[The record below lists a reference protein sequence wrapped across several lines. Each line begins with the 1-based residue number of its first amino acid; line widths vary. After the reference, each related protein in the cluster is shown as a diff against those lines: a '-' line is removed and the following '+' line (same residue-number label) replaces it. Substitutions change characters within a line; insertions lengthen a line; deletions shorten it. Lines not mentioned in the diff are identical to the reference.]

1 MSNVISFRKAAFGKV
16 RIYRRLWSYK
26 QMRLLFEMD
35 KKNYGGCVRAFTRNS
50 ARSIIIRN
58 GKIAM
63 IHSLKYDYYKFPGG
77 GIEPGESDIDV
88 LIRETAEEAGLTVVP
103 DTIREYGYVHRIQK
117 STVEEDEYFI
127 QDNYYYLC
135 DVEEGVRPQ
144 KLDSYESEEHFTL
157 EYVKPE
163 TAILSNR
170 TKDHGP
176 KDPVMLERK
185 ARVLEMLLSEGLI

>member
-35 KKNYGGCVRAFTRNS
+35 KKNYGGCVRSFTRNS

-117 STVEEDEYFI
+117 STVEEDECFI

-144 KLDSYESEEHFTL
+144 KLDDYESDEHFTL

-176 KDPVMLERK
+176 KDPVMLERE

>member
-1 MSNVISFRKAAFGKV
+1 
-16 RIYRRLWSYK
+16 
-26 QMRLLFEMD
+26 MRLLFEID
-35 KKNYGGCVRAFTRNS
+35 KKDYGGCVRSFTRDS
-50 ARSIIIRN
+50 ARSIIIKN
-58 GKIAM
+58 GKVAM
-63 IHSLKYDYYKFPGG
+63 IHSLKYDYYKYPGG
-77 GIEPGESDIDV
+77 GIEPGESAVDA

-117 STVEEDEYFI
+117 STVEEDECFI

-144 KLDSYESEEHFTL
+144 KLDDYESEEHFTL

-176 KDPVMLERK
+176 KDTVMLERE
-185 ARVLEMLLSEGLI
+185 ARVLEMLLSDGLIER

>member
-1 MSNVISFRKAAFGKV
+1 
-16 RIYRRLWSYK
+16 
-26 QMRLLFEMD
+26 MRLLYE
-35 KKNYGGCVRAFTRNS
+35 KKKKDYGGCTRFFARDS

-58 GKIAM
+58 DKIAM

-77 GIEPGESDIDV
+77 GIEPGESAVDA

-103 DTIREYGYVHRIQK
+103 DSIREYGYVHRIQK
-117 STVEEDEYFI
+117 STVEEDEYFV

-135 DVEEGVRPQ
+135 DTEEGVKPQ
-144 KLDSYESEEHFTL
+144 KLDDYESDESFTL
-157 EYVKPE
+157 EFVLPE

-176 KDPVMLERK
+176 KDPIMIERE
-185 ARVLEMLLSEGLI
+185 ARVLEMLLSEGLIER

>member
-1 MSNVISFRKAAFGKV
+1 
-16 RIYRRLWSYK
+16 
-26 QMRLLFEMD
+26 MRLLFEID
-35 KKNYGGCVRAFTRNS
+35 KKDYGGCVRSFTRDS
-50 ARSIIIRN
+50 ARSIIIKN
-58 GKIAM
+58 GKVAM
-63 IHSLKYDYYKFPGG
+63 IHSLKYDYYKYPGG
-77 GIEPGESDIDV
+77 GIEPGESAVDA

-117 STVEEDEYFI
+117 STVEEDECFI

-135 DVEEGVRPQ
+135 DIEEGVRPQ
-144 KLDSYESEEHFTL
+144 KLDDYESEEHFTL

-163 TAILSNR
+163 TAILGNR

-176 KDPVMLERK
+176 KDPVMLERE